1 MKAYQ
6 STLFFLALLVVFTLL
21 SRGSR
26 ALVEPQASPTCTHY
40 FDLDM
45 VEHPKIAHHS
55 EGKYALDCKDTINNQ
70 VITRFQDLQHIEA
83 CVAAYKKESHKS
95 HCWCRMY

>member
-26 ALVEPQASPTCTHY
+26 ALVESQTSPTCTQY
-40 FDLDM
+40 FGLDM
-45 VEHPKIAHHS
+45 VEQPKFARHS
-55 EGKYALDCKDTINNQ
+55 EGKYALDCKDSINNQ
-70 VITRFQDLQHIEA
+70 VITRFKDLKHIEA
-83 CVAAYKKESHKS
+83 CISAYQKESLKF